1 MNGRQR
7 SFLRET
13 AKTAA
18 VLAASLEAGTA
29 AGRTDPVCVLLWRA
43 MPFLPPAARPEM
55 EGLIRSTAAD
65 DCFEISDWFE
75 GMRRTYG
82 KYSQVLTMCRLLC
95 LAWSAGRPDNGTEL
109 YGCAAELL
117 RLLAAAVTA
126 ANGTDKPPDLLPVWR
141 AIIRRRRCLFGVD
154 PGARRKLLLALE
166 CSIGS
171 RRSERPYK
179 QMVRG
184 FLASDTGR
192 EIRAGRLTERRAPD
206 GAAGLYLSLYGAL
219 AEDEEAHEEE
229 RNVLSG
235 GK

>member
-18 VLAASLEAGTA
+18 VLAASLEAGAA

-55 EGLIRSTAAD
+55 EGLIRSTAVD

-82 KYSQVLTMCRLLC
+82 KYSQVLTLCRLLC
-95 LAWSAGRPDNGTEL
+95 LAWSAGRRDNRPEL

-184 FLASDTGR
+184 FLAADTGR